1 MGEVAGD
8 VVLAHRGGIA
18 RPMKEQKASDP
29 TDVRFLC
36 PVAVMPCADRLADL
50 VQELGNSRRC
60 SIARGLMGWPL
71 SAGSIHRTKRWIQLN
86 PLAGEKRQQMA
97 ERVVRMR
104 DRPILLALMPPSTGN
119 GFDLRHTLGR
129 IGNTHD

>member
-50 VQELGNSRRC
+50 VKSLGTVAA
-60 SIARGLMGWPL
+60 ARTL
-71 SAGSIHRTKRWIQLN
+71 AGSWDGRSVPAAFTGQSDGSNSTRSRAKSASRW
-86 PLAGEKRQQMA
+86 RS
-97 ERVVRMR
+97 VSSV
-104 DRPILLALMPPSTGN
+104 
-119 GFDLRHTLGR
+119 
-129 IGNTHD
+129 